1 MMQWNA
7 LKSVL
12 KGISIGTRETTMYN
26 KIMKEQNVVAMT
38 YNILISNEDKMFNT
52 YVRWQVQLHTD
63 LSYQEFLKVLSNIN
77 KIKISN
83 KLRSFQFRVMHLA
96 LITNTKLKSW
106 KIVDTDV
113 CHYCKKYPETVEH
126 LLYDCENAQNL
137 LKNDR

>member
-12 KGISIGTRETTMYN
+12 KGISIGTRETMMYN

-52 YVRWQVQLHTD
+52 YVQWQVQLHTD

-77 KIKISN
+77 KITISN
-83 KLRSFQFRVMHLA
+83 KLHSFQFRVMHLA

-106 KIVDTDV
+106 KIIDTDV
-113 CHYCKKYPETVEH
+113 CHYCKGYPETVEH

-137 LKNDR
+137 LKKR